1 MANCNK
7 APKAITFGSR
17 VWHTIK
23 LLVLGLI
30 EVVALVFALKPVLNI
45 GGGIMQ
51 DITNNIVQVGGC
63 ALVHIFFVF
72 MFARCR
78 TNWKLRKIALAN
90 YVPEEEVVE
99 EEVVEEAPAAN
110 VPQIRFIE
118 YVPGEETV
126 EEEVEE
132 EGVLSKK
139 EAKKAAKEAKKA
151 AKAAKK
157 AAKAAKKAAK
167 KAKKE
172 EVEEEVEE
180 EVKAPVTNYPQIT
193 IIEYDPDE
201 E

>member
-30 EVVALVFALKPVLNI
+30 EVTALVLALDPVLNI
-45 GGGIMQ
+45 NKGIVEDVM
-51 DITNNIVQVGGC
+51 NHFVQVGGC

-78 TNWKLRKIALAN
+78 TNWKLRKVALAN

-99 EEVVEEAPAAN
+99 EEV
-110 VPQIRFIE
+110 
-118 YVPGEETV
+118 
-126 EEEVEE
+126 
-132 EGVLSKK
+132 VLSKK

-157 AAKAAKKAAK
+157 A
-167 KAKKE
+167 KKE
-172 EVEEEVEE
+172 EVEEVEE

>member
-30 EVVALVFALKPVLNI
+30 EVTALVLALDPVLNI
-45 GGGIMQ
+45 NKGIVEDVM
-51 DITNNIVQVGGC
+51 NHFVQVGGC

-78 TNWKLRKIALAN
+78 TNWKLRKVALAN

-126 EEEVEE
+126 EEEV
-132 EGVLSKK
+132 VLSKK

-157 AAKAAKKAAK
+157 A
-167 KAKKE
+167 KKE
-172 EVEEEVEE
+172 EVEEVEE

>member
-30 EVVALVFALKPVLNI
+30 EVAALVIALYPVINTKGGFVQNI
-45 GGGIMQ
+45 TDNPLQVFGG
-51 DITNNIVQVGGC
+51 

-78 TNWKLRKIALAN
+78 TNWKLRKVALAN
-90 YVPEEEVVE
+90 YVPEEEVE

-126 EEEVEE
+126 EEEVVEE
-132 EGVLSKK
+132 EVVLSKK

-157 AAKAAKKAAK
+157 A
-167 KAKKE
+167 KKE

-180 EVKAPVTNYPQIT
+180 EVTAPVTNYPQIT

>member
-30 EVVALVFALKPVLNI
+30 EVAALVVALYPVINTKGGFVQNVTDNPLQVFGGALL
-45 GGGIMQ
+45 
-51 DITNNIVQVGGC
+51 
-63 ALVHIFFVF
+63 HIFFAF

-78 TNWKLRKIALAN
+78 TNWKLRKVALAN

-99 EEVVEEAPAAN
+99 EEV
-110 VPQIRFIE
+110 
-118 YVPGEETV
+118 
-126 EEEVEE
+126 
-132 EGVLSKK
+132 VLSKK

-151 AKAAKK
+151 A
-157 AAKAAKKAAK
+157 KAAK

>member
-1 MANCNK
+1 MQNVTDN
-7 APKAITFGSR
+7 PLQVFGGA
-17 VWHTIK
+17 
-23 LLVLGLI
+23 LL
-30 EVVALVFALKPVLNI
+30 
-45 GGGIMQ
+45 
-51 DITNNIVQVGGC
+51 
-63 ALVHIFFVF
+63 HIFFAF

-126 EEEVEE
+126 EEEVVEE
-132 EGVLSKK
+132 EVVLSKK
-139 EAKKAAKEAKKA
+139 E
-151 AKAAKK
+151 
-157 AAKAAKKAAK
+157 
-167 KAKKE
+167 AKKE

>member
-1 MANCNK
+1 MAKCNK

-17 VWHTIK
+17 IWHTIK

-30 EVVALVFALKPVLNI
+30 EVAALVVALYPVINTKGGFVQNVTDNPLQVFGGALL
-45 GGGIMQ
+45 
-51 DITNNIVQVGGC
+51 
-63 ALVHIFFVF
+63 HIFFAF

-78 TNWKLRKIALAN
+78 TNWKLRKVALAN

-126 EEEVEE
+126 EEVVEEEVEE
-132 EGVLSKK
+132 VVLSK
-139 EAKKAAKEAKKA
+139 KEAKKA

-157 AAKAAKKAAK
+157 AAKAAK

>member
-30 EVVALVFALKPVLNI
+30 EVVALVFALDPVLNI
-45 GGGIMQ
+45 GGSMMQ
-51 DITNNIVQVGGC
+51 DIMDNIVQVGGC

-78 TNWKLRKIALAN
+78 TNWKLRKVALAN
-90 YVPEEEVVE
+90 YVPEEEVE

-126 EEEVEE
+126 EEEVVEE
-132 EGVLSKK
+132 EEVVLSKK

-157 AAKAAKKAAK
+157 A
-167 KAKKE
+167 KKE

-180 EVKAPVTNYPQIT
+180 EVKAPATNYPQIT

>member
-30 EVVALVFALKPVLNI
+30 EVTALVLALDPVLNI
-45 GGGIMQ
+45 NKGIVEDVM
-51 DITNNIVQVGGC
+51 NHFVQVGGC

-90 YVPEEEVVE
+90 YVPEEEVVN

-126 EEEVEE
+126 EEEVVEE
-132 EGVLSKK
+132 EVVLSKK

-151 AKAAKK
+151 A
-157 AAKAAKKAAK
+157 KAAK